1 MNGFRITSKSLF
13 EKGDNF
19 IYLIKNTSKKE
30 AIDLFEKYGLNL
42 KLFHMTEINITV
54 SWFRSNTAYVWDS
67 KNSFYIPFNN

>member
-30 AIDLFEKYGLNL
+30 AIDLFEKSSLNL
-42 KLFHMTEINITV
+42 KLFHMIEINITV
-54 SWFRSNTAYVWDS
+54 SWFRSNTVYVWDS